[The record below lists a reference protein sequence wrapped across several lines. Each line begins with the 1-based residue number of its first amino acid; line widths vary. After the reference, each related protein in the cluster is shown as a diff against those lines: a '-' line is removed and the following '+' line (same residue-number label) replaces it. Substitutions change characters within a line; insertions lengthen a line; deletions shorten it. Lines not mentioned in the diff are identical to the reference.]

1 MRTGMRSKD
10 LLRFAACAALL
21 SLGAPLGSDAQTACK
36 ASDCLVNSA
45 VAQKLQPTSV
55 VTNDADDTSFF
66 STQSGLLPNVVF
78 VLDNSTSM
86 YEIPYD
92 TLPSTGT
99 FPNVDW
105 QTRAVP
111 GAAWT
116 PPTPAGATPDLGAT
130 GTNDLASCH
139 SNGFFEALR
148 DAAGNSYKSATP
160 YPVADSF
167 YATVSSGIA
176 TSGYFAT
183 NKYYRY
189 VEWSTSSA
197 GGSPA
202 ATAPA
207 TISAACQGS
216 VDAAPPTGTGL

>member
-1 MRTGMRSKD
+1 MRSKD

-105 QTRAVP
+105 QTRAVA

-116 PPTPAGATPDLGAT
+116 LPTPAGATPDLGAT

-148 DAAGNSYKSATP
+148 DSANNRYSNSTTNT
-160 YPVADSF
+160 YPVTDSF
-167 YATVSSGIA
+167 YPD
-176 TSGYFAT
+176 YFAA

-202 ATAPA
+202 PTAPA
-207 TISAACQGS
+207 TVSTACQGS
-216 VDAAPPTGTGL
+216 VDAAPPYQGKSP